1 MGLSTDQLGW
11 GALVTVVVLLVVMLV
26 GALLGAATGQR
37 YHTKIDRA
45 AYED

>member
-1 MGLSTDQLGW
+1 VVTGI
-11 GALVTVVVLLVVMLV
+11 ALLAVMLV

-45 AYED
+45 VYDD